1 MLLLDTFQ
9 DLSFTK
15 IQIIDYPQYH
25 NGSALDFNSF
35 KENPSNTFHADGM
48 LVM

>member
-1 MLLLDTFQ
+1 MWLVEYISN
-9 DLSFTK
+9 LSFTK

-35 KENPSNTFHADGM
+35 KENPSNTFHADGI
-48 LVM
+48 LVV